1 MIYDS
6 LENINRYRG
15 LPRGLDILI
24 DWVGRHDIDDLGIGC
39 NKIEVNRVF
48 TNVMET
54 QTHTREGFQF
64 EAHRKYIDGH
74 VDREDEERLETVLS
88 GWEASRFSKVRTRQ
102 SLIVT
107 PDVSNL

>member
-54 QTHTREGFQF
+54 QTHTRE
-64 EAHRKYIDGH
+64 
-74 VDREDEERLETVLS
+74 
-88 GWEASRFSKVRTRQ
+88 
-102 SLIVT
+102 
-107 PDVSNL
+107 